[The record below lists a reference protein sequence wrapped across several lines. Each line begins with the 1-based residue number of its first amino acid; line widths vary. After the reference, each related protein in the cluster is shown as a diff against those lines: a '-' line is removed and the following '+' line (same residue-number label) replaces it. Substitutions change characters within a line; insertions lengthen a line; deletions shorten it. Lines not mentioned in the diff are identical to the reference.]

1 MVIFTP
7 LPLSFFLCIKIHFTL
22 FLRNSLLK
30 LVMAWGHKQIYIDI
44 HICRSGDPDG
54 KRSTPPSTRNIRG
67 YKCVAIPLGIG
78 SLGIR
83 GIGSLGRVWHFNT

>member
-44 HICRSGDPDG
+44 HIRRVILMVRDRRRPVPEISEVT
-54 KRSTPPSTRNIRG
+54 SALPS
-67 YKCVAIPLGIG
+67 L
-78 SLGIR
+78 
-83 GIGSLGRVWHFNT
+83 